1 MNTQIALAGVGGQG
15 ILFATKLLAETAIR
29 LGHGLLG
36 SETHGMSQRGGS
48 VVSYLKI
55 GDFFSP
61 LLSAGSVDFLLA
73 FEANEAHRNMH
84 FIRPGADGLLGGR
97 LYVNAKDGF
106 PPPEIGEFFK
116 KNGIVAKAVDA
127 DQAALKL
134 GAAVASNLI
143 MLGFASSDPDFPFTL
158 EQLLLT
164 AEEASPKRFKKIN
177 IAALE
182 QGRQL

>member
-61 LLSAGSVDFLLA
+61 LLSAGSVDYLLA
-73 FEANEAHRNMH
+73 FEADEAYRNVH
-84 FIRPGADGLLGGR
+84 FVKPGSDGLPGGK
-97 LYVNAKDGF
+97 LYVNSGGGF
-106 PPPEIGEFFK
+106 PSPEIGEFFE
-116 KNGIVAKAVDA
+116 KNGMAAKAIDA

-134 GAAVASNLI
+134 GAAVASNII
-143 MLGFASSDPDFPFTL
+143 MIGFAAKDPDFPFSL
-158 EQLLLT
+158 EQLILT
-164 AEEASPKRFKKIN
+164 AEEASPERFKKMN
-177 IAALE
+177 IRALE
-182 QGRQL
+182 AGHQL